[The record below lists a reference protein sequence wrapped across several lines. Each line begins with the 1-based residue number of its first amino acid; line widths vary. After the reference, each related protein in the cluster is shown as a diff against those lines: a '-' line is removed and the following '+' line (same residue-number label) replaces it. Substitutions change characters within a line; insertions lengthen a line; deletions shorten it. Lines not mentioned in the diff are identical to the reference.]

1 MKTISI
7 QKGTKN
13 LVKLNDFALEK
24 TEKAVVTSIEKIETL
39 QHKTDNLLK
48 KGFDFSEKQQDKL
61 FNSLEKGKKSI
72 WKNLNK
78 VVDFVSKK

>member
-24 TEKAVVTSIEKIETL
+24 TEKAVITSIEKIETL
-39 QHKTDNLLK
+39 QNKTDNLLK
-48 KGFDFSEKQQDKL
+48 KSFDFSEKQQDKL
-61 FNSLEKGKKSI
+61 FNNLEKGKKSI
-72 WKNLNK
+72 WKNVNK
-78 VVDFVSKK
+78 IVYFVSKK